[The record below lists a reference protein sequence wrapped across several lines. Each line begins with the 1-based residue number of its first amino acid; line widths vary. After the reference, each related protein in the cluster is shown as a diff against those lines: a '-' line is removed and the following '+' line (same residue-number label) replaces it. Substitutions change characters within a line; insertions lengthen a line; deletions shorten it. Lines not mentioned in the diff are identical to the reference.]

1 MWFLSKCAFIEK
13 YRTSVKVRHLEINSI
28 LECTGVKLICPD
40 YYKSISTEE
49 LIWLVTKK
57 LSLLKTFDNLI
68 KGFKIILTDK
78 KEYFIKIHEDHENYA
93 DLTYALDNIQS
104 RDQRTVRSNRFRSV
118 LDCLTH
124 SLTRVQFWNFFRRF
138 LFSRTRLRI
147 QNSCV
152 GVIFDAQQ
160 DDRFFS
166 KYWCC
171 QKSKINSKNIFL
183 NFWVAKVFREI
194 LRNNFENFCWAIH
207 P

>member
-124 SLTRVQFWNFFRRF
+124 SLTRAQFWNFFRRF
-138 LFSRTRLRI
+138 FQNTPTHPKFMCRRHFWCSTRWPIFFRNI
-147 QNSCV
+147 E
-152 GVIFDAQQ
+152 VIKNKKWI
-160 DDRFFS
+160 R
-166 KYWCC
+166 
-171 QKSKINSKNIFL
+171 KIYF
-183 NFWVAKVFREI
+183 
-194 LRNNFENFCWAIH
+194 
-207 P
+207 